1 MRKKFWDYMDNPTPK
16 KKAEL
21 TSEEQRFAERLND
34 KGNNSKPKA
43 TPEKKSK

>member
-1 MRKKFWDYMDNPTPK
+1 MDNPSSK

-21 TSEEQRFAERLND
+21 TSEEQRFADRLND
-34 KGNNSKPKA
+34 KGNSKPKV